1 MPLTTTE
8 CNNLLNASANAAT
21 YPNTTA
27 TKLGLVTAVG
37 NATTAGTEVSGGS
50 GPYARQLCPF
60 STAASGSIANSGTVT
75 FTGMPACTVVGAEIW
90 DSAGTP
96 NRKWY
101 MPLTASRTL
110 SAGDSISFAT
120 SAVSLGLS

>member
-1 MPLTTTE
+1 MPLTTAE
-8 CNNLLNASANAAT
+8 CNNLLNASTNAT
-21 YPNTTA
+21 SYPNTTA

-37 NATTAGTEVSGGS
+37 NATAAGTEVTGGS
-50 GPYARQLCPF
+50 GPYARQACTF
-60 STAASGSIANSGTVT
+60 STASGGSIANSSTVT

-101 MPLTASRTL
+101 MSLTASRTL
-110 SAGDSISFAT
+110 QAGDSISFAA
-120 SAVSLGLS
+120 SAVSLGLQ